1 MKKRNLRDN
10 GGGILRPAKAGLGM
24 TNLFLLLAVLFSIE
38 GCSRFQWINL
48 KEIFIPK
55 ATPPWATL
63 HGGPLHWGYMP
74 GEISTPLKLH
84 WVTALS
90 EQNGSILRP
99 QRFTLENSRPTAYNG
114 AIFVGSPTSGLVAI
128 DWSKGKEL
136 WRVEDGTGVESTPAI
151 AQDQVLFGAQN
162 GTFYSVDSKTG
173 DENWRLDSGVEILSS
188 PTIAEGKV
196 FFSNARESLYALD
209 LTTGE
214 WLWQVDREV
223 FDKVTIRGTASPAV
237 DAGKVYHSFFDGSVL
252 CLEAQTGNILWETKL
267 PSEGQ
272 FTDVDGALLLI
283 PSLHQLVAA
292 SFDGHLSGLSLD
304 SGEILWKLESG
315 GSSTAAYDGEWLY
328 WTDREGTLMAI
339 DPSSNGQMVWEK
351 NLHVEFLSAP
361 VVNDSQVL
369 VASDDPEKI
378 FLLDKKTGDILEESW
393 ITSGFHQ
400 TPTLVDGNIL
410 IVSEKGGLY
419 RFRPR
424 YSRATYTTTW
434 E

>member
-1 MKKRNLRDN
+1 MNKTHKSLLFVFF
-10 GGGILRPAKAGLGM
+10 ILLS
-24 TNLFLLLAVLFSIE
+24 VLE
-38 GCSRFQWINL
+38 GCSRFRWTNL

-55 ATPPWATL
+55 AVPPWAAL
-63 HGGPLHWGYMP
+63 QGGPLHWGYMP
-74 GEISTPLKLH
+74 VEISTPLKLH
-84 WVTALS
+84 WVTTLS
-90 EQNGSILRP
+90 EQGGSILRP
-99 QRFTLENSRPTAYNG
+99 ERFTLENSRPTADNG
-114 AIFVGSPTSGLVAI
+114 IIFVGSPSSGLVAI
-128 DWSKGKEL
+128 DWSKGREL
-136 WRVEDGTGVESTPAI
+136 WHFGGGGTGVESTPAV
-151 AQDQVLFGAQN
+151 AQNQVLFGTQD

-173 DENWRLDSGVEILSS
+173 DENWRFASGAEILSS
-188 PTIAEGKV
+188 PTLAEGKA

-214 WLWQVDREV
+214 WLWQIDREA
-223 FDKVTIRGTASPAV
+223 FKITIRGTASPAIH
-237 DAGKVYHSFFDGSVL
+237 AGKVYHGFFDGSVL

-283 PSLHQLVAA
+283 PALNQLIAA
-292 SFDGHLSGLSLD
+292 SFDGHLFGLSLD
-304 SGEILWKLESG
+304 SGEVLWKLERG

-339 DPSSNGQMVWEK
+339 DPSNNGQTLWEK
-351 NLHVEFLSAP
+351 DLDVEFLSAP
-361 VVNDSQVL
+361 IVNESQVL
-369 VASDDPEKI
+369 VASDDPDKI

-393 ITSGFHQ
+393 IASGFHQ
-400 TPTLVDGNIL
+400 PPTLVDGNLL

-424 YSRATYTTTW
+424 YSRSTYATTW